1 MVSDIDGDV
10 AEVEEM
16 EEKVKDFWKNPE
28 NIVRLLDFLFLGREE
43 GNEIPS

>member
-1 MVSDIDGDV
+1 MDEDSIEVTESD
-10 AEVEEM
+10 
-16 EEKVKDFWKNPE
+16 KVKDFWKNPD